1 ANSSSNDG
9 DSECG
14 CRRSCWK
21 LYFECC
27 ALPRLAGDVDGTPV
41 LADNVEGAKKPHGG
55 FDARSLRVDSRVK
68 ELLEL
73 FRRNSFSG
81 IRELDTDVGLIDKS
95 PQNDRPG
102 PFDGLHGI
110 LQQVHEYLV

>member
-1 ANSSSNDG
+1 MARSYHTFHETVKNLRPLSLLRTEVLFAEPWGFTGGHILTRLANSSSNDG

-55 FDARSLRVDSRVK
+55 FDARPLRVDSRVK
-68 ELLEL
+68 ELLE
-73 FRRNSFSG
+73 
-81 IRELDTDVGLIDKS
+81 
-95 PQNDRPG
+95 
-102 PFDGLHGI
+102 
-110 LQQVHEYLV
+110 